1 MSEFQFNCMTHAN
14 YLMRTGSR
22 RHHLTVLEAKD
33 HQQTRAENREYRLRR
48 RQKITETVVN
58 ICLGAT
64 IAIGLLAAIGFLTTT
79 AT

>member
-14 YLMRTGSR
+14 HLMRTGSR
-22 RHHLTVLEAKD
+22 QHHLTVLEAKD

-48 RQKITETVVN
+48 RQKIAETVVN
-58 ICLGAT
+58 ICLGAA
-64 IAIGLLAAIGFLTTT
+64 IAISLLAAIGFLTTA